1 MQCRQ
6 RATTYSCCLARL
18 LRHHSVVA
26 LHASRAVLAREDCS
40 EACASAQ
47 AIESATDGFGIWALT
62 ATFCG
67 LVLIAT
73 TFISHTVGAIVILP
87 IVGAVGAEM
96 QVRPVW
102 QFLASLP
109 CTPRWKLSSRGGC
122 YSKIASRINRAQR
135 LRQQL
140 LDACIAIVLTKL
152 VGAQCAAS
160 PLP

>member
-1 MQCRQ
+1 MLCLLGQIEQC
-6 RATTYSCCLARL
+6 C
-18 LRHHSVVA
+18 
-26 LHASRAVLAREDCS
+26 

-96 QVRPVW
+96 QVGPFW
-102 QFLASLP
+102 QLLARLP
-109 CTPRWKLSSRGGC
+109 CTLRWKMSSRGSC
-122 YSKIASRINRAQR
+122 YIS
-135 LRQQL
+135 LREIL
-140 LDACIAIVLTKL
+140 IRTH
-152 VGAQCAAS
+152 
-160 PLP
+160 